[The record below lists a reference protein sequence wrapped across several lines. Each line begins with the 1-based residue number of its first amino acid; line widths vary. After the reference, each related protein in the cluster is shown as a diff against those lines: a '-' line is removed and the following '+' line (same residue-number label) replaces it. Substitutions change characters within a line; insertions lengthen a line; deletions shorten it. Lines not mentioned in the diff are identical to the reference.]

1 MRTPVAMTGL
11 LAMVSLTLAASSAS
25 AAKPVLSVHGGS
37 ITHPPIPM
45 TWCDE
50 VEGTAVETDV
60 VQIRA
65 DARGNWLQNARS
77 TTVFTATATA
87 RSIEYSSA
95 GLVRVSEIDNGDG
108 TVTFVSK
115 GAGVKLLFKIA
126 NGPVFRAASGGPL
139 RSAGAREFRTT
150 IDASTGELLSF
161 TESVHGPDPFDD
173 DAVCELTVAYLL
185 DL

>member
-1 MRTPVAMTGL
+1 MRTRVALTGL
-11 LAMVSLTLAASSAS
+11 IAVLWVASSAS
-25 AAKPVLSVHGGS
+25 AAQPVVSVHGGS
-37 ITHPPIPM
+37 ITYGPDPA

-50 VEGTAVETDV
+50 VDGTAVQTAV
-60 VQIRA
+60 AQIRE
-65 DARGNWLQNARS
+65 DARGNWLQNAR
-77 TTVFTATATA
+77 TTYVFTAPATGK
-87 RSIEYSSA
+87 SVQYSSA
-95 GLVRVSEIDNGDG
+95 GLVRAGEIDNGDG
-108 TVTFVSK
+108 TITFVSK
-115 GAGVKLLFKIA
+115 GAGVKLLLKIA

-139 RSAGAREFRTT
+139 RSAGEREFRTT